1 MEDLKDTLSWSRF
14 YSYRKEIR
22 RLYPSVYNLR
32 IRKKLSDVI
41 IDEIKDGAL
50 ILDVGASTKILGEK
64 IRHKFPGIIF
74 KTMDIDKTQPH
85 DYYSLEEIP
94 ESFDII
100 ILSEVIEHLDFKEG
114 ISLLKKLF
122 NLINLGGKIIV
133 STPNIHHPSRY
144 WWDPDHKTPYH
155 YDGIGGALLA
165 AGFGVEKMF
174 RTYNDQVF
182 RRLFR
187 MYVASH
193 LHRYLDVDFAKSIIA
208 VAVKK

>member
-22 RLYPSVYNLR
+22 RMYPSVYNLK

-50 ILDVGASTKILGEK
+50 IL
-64 IRHKFPGIIF
+64 
-74 KTMDIDKTQPH
+74 
-85 DYYSLEEIP
+85 
-94 ESFDII
+94 
-100 ILSEVIEHLDFKEG
+100 
-114 ISLLKKLF
+114 
-122 NLINLGGKIIV
+122 
-133 STPNIHHPSRY
+133 
-144 WWDPDHKTPYH
+144 
-155 YDGIGGALLA
+155 
-165 AGFGVEKMF
+165 
-174 RTYNDQVF
+174 VF